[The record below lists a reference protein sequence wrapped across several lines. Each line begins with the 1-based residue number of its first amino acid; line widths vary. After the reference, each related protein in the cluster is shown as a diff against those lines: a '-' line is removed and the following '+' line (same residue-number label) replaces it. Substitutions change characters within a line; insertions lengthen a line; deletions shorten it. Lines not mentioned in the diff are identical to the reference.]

1 MPAEP
6 SVDPN
11 STPPE
16 VSSDPQ
22 RAPERESGAEDV
34 QTPERAA
41 DGRLMVSATLGM
53 VATAGPTLADLM
65 GRQLY
70 DAVNA
75 ELAKGQAAEQQLADV
90 KRVVYRWVTAGL
102 DIDAK
107 QAFVDLLRELGV
119 ALNLSAAD
127 SDQYLGRS

>member
-1 MPAEP
+1 M
-6 SVDPN
+6 
-11 STPPE
+11 
-16 VSSDPQ
+16 SDTNPTGTHQ
-22 RAPERESGAEDV
+22 EATGGPLAAPEPESGAEDV
-34 QTPERAA
+34 QTPERTA

-90 KRVVYRWVTAGL
+90 KRVVYRWVAAGL